1 MPPAS
6 ALTLRPLSSRM
17 LSLICCG
24 GPGFTLFTACCPRR
38 TPSRLWA
45 DPCSKAGKARRKG
58 SLEIWAWCSWMQL
71 CSALSCGAPSCS
83 TRCGYT
89 GKVSELLKSHAED
102 GARMA
107 KYNRKCTH
115 FGNHASQTRR
125 LPRSHGVLWVPAA
138 VRRAGAAPH
147 QEARQELHCEGRE
160 ASKSITQRGVDL
172 PSRDWRGGGGGGGGF
187 ITPAADLSA
196 AKLTEK

>member
-6 ALTLRPLSSRM
+6 ALTQRPFSSRM

-38 TPSRLWA
+38 TPSRLSV

-71 CSALSCGAPSCS
+71 CSALSYEAPSCS
-83 TRCGYT
+83 TRCGST

-172 PSRDWRGGGGGGGGF
+172 PSRDWCGGGGGGGF